1 MCDLLS
7 TSSHFLISLCCRF
20 VSAPSS
26 LSLALPLCL
35 QAIFLSVDRAQ
46 EIIVW
51 RGRETPRAL
60 WPRLAAINPHFF
72 FFFLGVG
79 GEFSHLDP
87 IASSVHLGLRN
98 KPADTL
104 DDGNTH
110 QTQTQPLLAHLGG
123 QERTHAAAWD
133 RASDSDLIHVTAQ
146 HRATTMGRSVTKT
159 LSVETSSSSNFIK
172 NEPKLWKHWSCAV
185 DRNDVNIAFF
195 HR

>member
-7 TSSHFLISLCCRF
+7 TSSHFLISSCCRF

-72 FFFLGVG
+72 FFLLGVG

-87 IASSVHLGLRN
+87 IASSVHLALRN
-98 KPADTL
+98 KPADKL
-104 DDGNTH
+104 DNGNTH
-110 QTQTQPLLAHLGG
+110 QTQTQRLLAHLGG
-123 QERTHAAAWD
+123 QERTHAAARD
-133 RASDSDLIHVTAQ
+133 RASDSDLIHVTEQ
-146 HRATTMGRSVTKT
+146 HRATTMGRSVTKI
-159 LSVETSSSSNFIK
+159 LSVETSSSSNFLK
-172 NEPKLWKHWSCAV
+172 NEPKFWKHWSCAA

-195 HR
+195 HC